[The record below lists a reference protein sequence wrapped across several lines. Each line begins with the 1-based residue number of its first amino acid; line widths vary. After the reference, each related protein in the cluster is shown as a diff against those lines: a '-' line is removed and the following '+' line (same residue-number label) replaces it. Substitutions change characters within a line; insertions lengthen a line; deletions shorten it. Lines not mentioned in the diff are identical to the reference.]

1 MKLKKRKNQLRFKK
15 KLVVAIT
22 LIILMMLGIGYSFLS
37 ANLNIKGNIF
47 LKSNRL
53 EKTSMF
59 TSGTIVN
66 NKMKEITNSE
76 GINHS
81 IKRIIRSESIPDNY
95 KNNNYI
101 VSDNESKEPIYIWY

>member
-15 KLVVAIT
+15 KLVTVIT

-53 EKTSMF
+53 ENTSKF

-66 NKMKEITNSE
+66 NKRIT
-76 GINHS
+76 
-81 IKRIIRSESIPDNY
+81 RSESIPDNY

-101 VSDNESKEPIYIWY
+101 VSDMNLKNQYIFGMKKILFIYIL